1 MVICTLRVFQV
12 SGELHYR
19 LWPFQTSET
28 VSEKLLTK
36 RALSLQN
43 SKAWENFR
51 ALTDLLSH
59 FEPGIDLEQAETN
72 FGWTHL
78 EPYL

>member
-1 MVICTLRVFQV
+1 MIF
-12 SGELHYR
+12 
-19 LWPFQTSET
+19 F
-28 VSEKLLTK
+28 
-36 RALSLQN
+36 LQN
-43 SKAWENFR
+43 SKAWENYR

-59 FEPGIDLEQAETN
+59 FEPKLDLEQAETN

>member
-1 MVICTLRVFQV
+1 MIQRCYNFHLF
-12 SGELHYR
+12 
-19 LWPFQTSET
+19 
-28 VSEKLLTK
+28 
-36 RALSLQN
+36 LQN

-59 FEPGIDLEQAETN
+59 FEPGLDLEQAETN

-78 EPYL
+78 EPYLYVLIFFL

>member
-1 MVICTLRVFQV
+1 MTL
-12 SGELHYR
+12 
-19 LWPFQTSET
+19 T
-28 VSEKLLTK
+28 VCAFSFNSLKPLLNNDDV
-36 RALSLQN
+36 LFFLQN

-51 ALTDLLSH
+51 ALTDLLAH
-59 FEPGIDLEQAETN
+59 FEPGLDLEQAETN

>member
-1 MVICTLRVFQV
+1 MVFAAVNISTMYRCPDLSKLDVF
-12 SGELHYR
+12 
-19 LWPFQTSET
+19 
-28 VSEKLLTK
+28 
-36 RALSLQN
+36 LQN
-43 SKAWENFR
+43 SKAWENYR

-59 FEPGIDLEQAETN
+59 FEPNLDLEQAETN

>member
-1 MVICTLRVFQV
+1 MDLVQMYLSVEVKEINNN
-12 SGELHYR
+12 
-19 LWPFQTSET
+19 PFP
-28 VSEKLLTK
+28 
-36 RALSLQN
+36 QN

-51 ALTDLLSH
+51 ALTDLLAH
-59 FEPGIDLEQAETN
+59 FEPGLDLEQAETN

>member
-1 MVICTLRVFQV
+1 LNRADFLLKC
-12 SGELHYR
+12 ELII
-19 LWPFQTSET
+19 LF
-28 VSEKLLTK
+28 LLPEDD
-36 RALSLQN
+36 LPIFLQN

-51 ALTDLLSH
+51 AMTDLLTH
-59 FEPGIDLEQAETN
+59 FEPSLDLEQAETN